1 MQKMSYNNC
10 MERKTESLQG
20 INIDTLKLDE
30 AVEYAFENRGQAV
43 TLNPEM
49 IMSANKNRDFKNI
62 LQNAQ
67 LVIPDGIGV
76 KLGLEILG
84 KKNINRIAGIE
95 FAHSMIK
102 KFASEKLPVALIG
115 AKKEIIETTC
125 DNLKKEFEGLNI
137 VYSQNGYFTDKE
149 KVKTDLINSG
159 AKLVLVALG
168 SPKQEEF
175 IFETKSHMPQTLFI
189 GVGGS
194 FDVWAGAV
202 QRAPEIWQ
210 KLGLEWLYRVLKQ
223 PSRFKRIFPVLPVFV
238 LKVLKERMF
247 GC

>member
-1 MQKMSYNNC
+1 

-30 AVEYAFENRGQAV
+30 AVEYAFENRGQVV

-49 IMSANKNRDFKNI
+49 VMSANKNSDFKNI
-62 LQNAQ
+62 IQNAQ
-67 LVIPDGIGV
+67 LVIPDGVGV
-76 KLGLEILG
+76 KLGLKILG
-84 KKNINRIAGIE
+84 KKNIHKIAGIE
-95 FAHSMIK
+95 FAHSMIE
-102 KFASEKLPVALIG
+102 KFSSEKLPIALIG
-115 AKKEIIETTC
+115 AKQNVIETAC
-125 DNLKKEFEGLNI
+125 ENLKKEFKGLNI
-137 VYSQNGYFTDKE
+137 VYSQNGYFSDDE
-149 KVKTDLINSG
+149 KVKADLINSG

-168 SPKQEEF
+168 SPKQEKF
-175 IFETKSHMPQTLFI
+175 IFEIKSHMPETLFI

-210 KLGLEWLYRVLKQ
+210 KAGLEWLYRTLKQ

-238 LKVLKERMF
+238 LKVLKERIF

>member
-1 MQKMSYNNC
+1 

-30 AVEYAFENRGQAV
+30 AVEYAFENRGQVV

-49 IMSANKNRDFKNI
+49 VMSANKNKDFKNI
-62 LQNAQ
+62 IQNAQ

-76 KLGLEILG
+76 KIGLKILG
-84 KKNINRIAGIE
+84 KKNIHRIAGIE
-95 FAHSMIK
+95 FAYSMIK

-115 AKKEIIETTC
+115 AKQEVIETAC
-125 DNLKKEFEGLNI
+125 NNLKKEFSGLNI

-149 KVKTDLINSG
+149 KVKADLVNSG

-175 IFETKSHMPQTLFI
+175 IFEIKSHMPETLFI

-194 FDVWAGAV
+194 FDVWAGLV
-202 QRAPEIWQ
+202 RRAPEIWQ
-210 KLGLEWLYRVLKQ
+210 KTGFEWLYRTLKE
-223 PSRFKRIFPVLPVFV
+223 PSRFKRIFPVLPMFV
-238 LKVLKERMF
+238 LKVLKERIF